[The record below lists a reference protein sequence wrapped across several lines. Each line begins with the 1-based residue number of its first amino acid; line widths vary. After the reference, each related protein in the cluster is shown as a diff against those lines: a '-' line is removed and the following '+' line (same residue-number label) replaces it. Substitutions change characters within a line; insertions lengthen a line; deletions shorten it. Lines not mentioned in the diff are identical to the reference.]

1 MGWSEINCQVVEAN
15 ENEAFSISLI
25 ENIQRRSLNPIEETS
40 AFEAY
45 HLNYDWGAVSELASN
60 LGKSISYVDRR
71 MRLLKLPL
79 DVVTLISSWKLSP
92 SAADELLP
100 LNDEKQ

>member
-79 DVVTLISSWKLSP
+79 ASWKLSP